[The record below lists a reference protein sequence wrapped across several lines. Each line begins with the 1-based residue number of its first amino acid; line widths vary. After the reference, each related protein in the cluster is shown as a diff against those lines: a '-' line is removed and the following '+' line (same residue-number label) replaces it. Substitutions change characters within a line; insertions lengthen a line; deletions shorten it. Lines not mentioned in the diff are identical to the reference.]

1 MKCIPKQSLEPS
13 QPLLHEQ
20 ALSTHVPLLLQSISF
35 SHVNGTKMGKKK
47 RCTYYLAKENIRV
60 IMQLIVDNKNHRAE
74 FSAS

>member
-35 SHVNGTKMGKKK
+35 SHGKGTEMGKKL
-47 RCTYYLAKENIRV
+47 YYLAKGNIRI
-60 IMQLIVDNKNHRAE
+60 IMQTLVDTNSYRAE
-74 FSAS
+74 FSVR

>member
-35 SHVNGTKMGKKK
+35 PHGKGTEIGKKMY
-47 RCTYYLAKENIRV
+47 CLANENIRI
-60 IMQLIVDNKNHRAE
+60 IMQTLVTNSYRAE
-74 FSAS
+74 FSVR